1 MKKNILLI
9 ASGSFMA
16 LHGVSAA
23 AQETPPADTT
33 VETETTT
40 ATPTANGE
48 GAVVTREKTTT
59 TTTTDMGEVETEIDS
74 MQSVET
80 PSGNSTTVERTTDA
94 DGKTTTTV
102 DHSKMD
108 HSAHKKD
115 DSDETDDEPEAN

>member
-59 TTTTDMGEVETEIDS
+59 TTTT
-74 MQSVET
+74 
-80 PSGNSTTVERTTDA
+80 TTVHPASLYCELRISIRRNA
-94 DGKTTTTV
+94 
-102 DHSKMD
+102 S
-108 HSAHKKD
+108 
-115 DSDETDDEPEAN
+115 EAARCTMNLRLDIIACHFALSGLHE

>member
-40 ATPTANGE
+40 ANGE
-48 GAVVTREKTTT
+48 GAVVTREKTST

-74 MQSVET
+74 MQSVEA

-94 DGKTTTTV
+94 DGKTTTTI

-108 HSAHKKD
+108 HSTHKKD

>member
-40 ATPTANGE
+40 TTPTENGE
-48 GAVVTREKTTT
+48 GAVVTRETTT
-59 TTTTDMGEVETEIDS
+59 TTATTDMGEVETEIDS
-74 MQSVET
+74 MQTVET
-80 PSGNSTTVERTTDA
+80 PSGNATTVEQTNDA
-94 DGKTTTTV
+94 EGKTTTTV

-108 HSAHKKD
+108 HSAHKQD
-115 DSDETDDEPEAN
+115 DSEESESEPEAN

>member
-1 MKKNILLI
+1 MKKNILLV

-23 AQETPPADTT
+23 AQEAPPAETS

-40 ATPTANGE
+40 ATPTAKGE

-59 TTTTDMGEVETEIDS
+59 TTTTDMGEVETEIDA
-74 MQSVET
+74 MQSVEA
-80 PSGNSTTVERTTDA
+80 PSGNATTIDRTTDA
-94 DGKTTTTV
+94 DGKTTATV

-108 HSAHKKD
+108 HAAHKKD
-115 DSDETDDEPEAN
+115 DSKVGHGPEAN